1 MWAWIAGGSCAAV
14 ILIIA
19 GLFIVPVLTIL
30 WSKLQAAAYRARTV
44 RAQNRMLAVSSERT
58 AAQAET
64 ESRRQVI
71 QAETELKRLRADQAL
86 ANRQS
91 DERIKGLDRE
101 RAALDEAKRLATKRI
116 AELERQVK
124 SLTDK
129 LSLSEEA
136 ARSMALEADEAKAD
150 ARRLEDENR
159 HLRQRATV

>member
-1 MWAWIAGGSCAAV
+1 MWGWIAAGSGAAV
-14 ILIIA
+14 VLLLLI
-19 GLFIVPVLTIL
+19 LFIVPVLTIL

-101 RAALDEAKRLATKRI
+101 RAELEDAKRVATKRI

-129 LSLSEEA
+129 LAMSDEA
-136 ARSMALEADEAKAD
+136 LRSMALEADEAKAD

-159 HLRQRATV
+159 HLRQKATV